1 MIIFC
6 KSNAKI
12 YKMNKKNEV
21 LTSFLEKKCI
31 ILEVKQKKAVLM
43 AAFLFYYNLQPDR
56 VANFFER

>member
-6 KSNAKI
+6 KSNTKI

-21 LTSFLEKKCI
+21 LTSFFRKKCI

-43 AAFLFYYNLQPDR
+43 AAFLFYYNL
-56 VANFFER
+56 